1 MDPFSAAASFIGIVD
16 VALRTTSA
24 LIKYARD
31 TKHASSDRKLLAEEA
46 LFLSKLLERLRRH
59 TQGDCHDEA
68 WLDVHKDI
76 IRQFEVA
83 YDDLAMTLNYDVA
96 AGNVKVESRFKAA
109 RTAAKWSF
117 TKSEIYSLLE
127 RVTRL
132 QQYAN
137 LLLSDDQQ

>member
-1 MDPFSAAASFIGIVD
+1 
-16 VALRTTSA
+16 
-24 LIKYARD
+24 
-31 TKHASSDRKLLAEEA
+31 
-46 LFLSKLLERLRRH
+46 
-59 TQGDCHDEA
+59 
-68 WLDVHKDI
+68 
-76 IRQFEVA
+76 
-83 YDDLAMTLNYDVA
+83 MTLKYDVA
-96 AGNVKVESRFKAA
+96 AGKVKEEGRYKAI